1 MSRIKTCFGRQQKEI
16 KIRKMNRGHEINPIS
31 FYNPIKSGKIELT
44 CFVMKALFSE
54 LMKFFLVI
62 DFLSVLL
69 LSPDIKFS
77 NS

>member
-1 MSRIKTCFGRQQKEI
+1 MQ
-16 KIRKMNRGHEINPIS
+16 IRKMNRGHEINPIS
-31 FYNPIKSGKIELT
+31 FYNLIKSGKIELT